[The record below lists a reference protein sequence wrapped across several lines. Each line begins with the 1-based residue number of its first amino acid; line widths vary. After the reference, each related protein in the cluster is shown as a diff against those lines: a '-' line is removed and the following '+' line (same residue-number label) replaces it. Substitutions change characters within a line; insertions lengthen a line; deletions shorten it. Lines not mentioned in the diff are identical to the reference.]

1 MKIHL
6 LVSGCLALFVCFA
19 LKPMLAPDKDGLI
32 EIDGEKM
39 HMLGHINLAMRDY
52 WDKKQ
57 NVFIYTPIVRYS
69 ARKGVLSD
77 VCLVRDITRHTR
89 EMEEIRANKYV
100 YQQPTY
106 VAEICCLIGGVIF
119 VGIKKPSEK
128 LNALVSKRMGEL
140 MQERRCPKI

>member
-1 MKIHL
+1 
-6 LVSGCLALFVCFA
+6 
-19 LKPMLAPDKDGLI
+19 MLAPDKDGLI

-77 VCLVRDITRHTR
+77 VCLVRDITSYTR
-89 EMEEIRANKYV
+89 EMEEIRSNKYV
-100 YQQPTY
+100 YQQPIY
-106 VAEICCLIGGVIF
+106 VNEFYCWIGGAIF
-119 VGIKKPSEK
+119 VGIKRPSEK
-128 LNALVSKRMGEL
+128 F
-140 MQERRCPKI
+140 RCISR